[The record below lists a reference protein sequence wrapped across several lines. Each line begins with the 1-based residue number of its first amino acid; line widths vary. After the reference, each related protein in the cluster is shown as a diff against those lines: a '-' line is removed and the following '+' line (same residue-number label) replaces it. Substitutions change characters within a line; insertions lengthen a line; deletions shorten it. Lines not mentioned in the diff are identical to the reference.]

1 MLTLLLW
8 NFLKQILCPKEKQTG
23 KCTHSRTR
31 TKENSYAEFKENES
45 EMNVGIDDFILTL
58 QMVILY
64 QHGSQ
69 DEVTELVSHK
79 QNFRVTGTHC
89 SRPGDL
95 D

>member
-1 MLTLLLW
+1 
-8 NFLKQILCPKEKQTG
+8 
-23 KCTHSRTR
+23 
-31 TKENSYAEFKENES
+31 
-45 EMNVGIDDFILTL
+45 MNVGIDDFILTL